1 MRILIAEDEPVVRQI
16 VGRVLKQVGHE
27 VVAAEN
33 GQAAWELFQRERFPM
48 VITDLVMPEMD
59 GLDLI
64 RKIRAAGQEPYAY
77 ILILTVI
84 TEPKY
89 VMMGQEAGA
98 DDYLTK
104 PVDTLELLARVRIGE
119 RFLKMAARLREAL
132 RKAGEDSEESSA

>member
-27 VVAAEN
+27 VVAAVN
-33 GQAAWELFQRERFPM
+33 GQAAWELFQRARFPM
-48 VITDLVMPEMD
+48 VIIELVIPALD

-104 PVDTLELLARVRIGE
+104 PVDTLELLARGRIGE
-119 RFLKMAARLREAL
+119 PFLQMAAPLGEAPPKTGGNL
-132 RKAGEDSEESSA
+132 DRTL